1 VVKIIHHRGTE
12 NTEAA
17 QRRVAS
23 EFSALIDSREDFADN
38 WDAGTTEEL
47 SEEPE
52 TTTSNTRRSLIWL
65 QTLAFLLGLGLLIY
79 VINRVGVQ
87 PLFDALLRIGFGF
100 FVVLGLSGLRHVL
113 RTISMRAAVPPE
125 HRRIS
130 FRHAFAARLGGEA
143 ISFLTFTGPL
153 LGEATKVALLRKR
166 VPLTYGVPALVVD
179 NLIYNL
185 SVVFFVLSG
194 AVVMLLRY
202 PLPPGAYLVLM
213 VIAAVAASGI
223 LVAAI
228 AAKRRV
234 MLLTWIIDHIGELR
248 LSPKVILK
256 KRHHIFHLESK
267 VYDFYKHHPGAFF
280 LMIACNLLAHVA
292 SVLEVFLTLR
302 MLGFQPQVAQAYI
315 IESLT
320 KVINF
325 VFAFVPGTIGVYEG
339 GTEVILQKGLG
350 FTPAAGLALALVR
363 KAAIVVWTSIGLLV
377 LTWRTLPNAWR
388 RIMDRSPR
396 LQRLMD
402 SLVLSNIAHRPARTA
417 VSILGTGV
425 GVLLIVFT
433 VGLAHGVLH
442 ERGRRESNIGAEIM
456 IRSSGTIGLG
466 GSQFK
471 LPASHAAELATIPGV
486 RAATPIGQ
494 TFDKSD
500 TGFGQRLIDGIEYD
514 QYANIARITIREG
527 RKLESGDEA
536 IIDPEWQRSRKAN
549 VGDTVKLFERPF
561 KIVGVYEPPGG
572 GRIKIPLKT
581 MQDQEGSDNKA
592 SAILVACDDPAQQD
606 EVAARILER
615 FHDDQ
620 LIFTRDL
627 PEIYASGVPALN
639 VFIKVV
645 VGVAAAISVLVI
657 LLAMYTT
664 VTERT
669 RQIGILKSLGMS
681 KTAIAWVI
689 EQEAII
695 VSVLGVVVGVLLTML
710 AKFAVMRTTSLT
722 IDIEPRWVLIAL
734 AVGLLGGTIGALYPA
749 LRAARQDAVEAL
761 SYE

>member
-1 VVKIIHHRGTE
+1 MIE
-12 NTEAA
+12 
-17 QRRVAS
+17 
-23 EFSALIDSREDFADN
+23 SREELVENWPDAD
-38 WDAGTTEEL
+38 TEEL

-52 TTTSNTRRSLIWL
+52 ASASNTSRRSFLWL
-65 QTLAFLLGLGLLIY
+65 QTLAFILGLALLIF

-100 FVVLGLSGLRHVL
+100 FIVLGLNGLRHFL
-113 RTISMRAAVPPE
+113 RTIAMRAAVPAE

-130 FRHAFAARLGGEA
+130 MRHAFAARLGGEA

-185 SVVFFVLSG
+185 SVVFFVLTG
-194 AVVMLLRY
+194 AIVMLIQY
-202 PLPPGAYLVLM
+202 PLPPQVNVILFG
-213 VIAAVAASGI
+213 IAAIAALGIVVAA
-223 LVAAI
+223 V

-234 MLLTWIIDHIGELR
+234 MLMTWLIDRLAQLR
-248 LSPKVILK
+248 LSPKVIL
-256 KRHHIFHLESK
+256 RRRDHIYHIESK
-267 VYDFYKHHPGAFF
+267 VYDFYKHHPTAFF
-280 LMIACNLLAHVA
+280 VMVLCNLLAHA
-292 SVLEVFLTLR
+292 TSVIEVYLALH
-302 MLGFQPQVAQAYI
+302 MLGFQPQWAQAYI

-325 VFAFVPGTIGVYEG
+325 AFAFVPGTIGVYEG

-350 FTPAAGLALALVR
+350 FEPAAGLALALVR
-363 KAAIVVWTSIGLLV
+363 KAAIVVWTSAGLLV

-388 RIMDRSPR
+388 RILDRSPR

-402 SLVLSNIAHRPARTA
+402 SLVFSNIAHRPARTA
-417 VSILGTGV
+417 VSVLGTGV

-433 VGLAHGVLH
+433 VGLSRGVLH

-456 IRSSGTIGLG
+456 LRASGSVGLG
-466 GSQFK
+466 GGAQFK
-471 LPASHAAELATIPGV
+471 LPVSHAAELAGIPGV
-486 RAATPIGQ
+486 RAATPVGQ
-494 TFDKSD
+494 TLDKSD
-500 TGFGQRLIDGIEYD
+500 SGFGSRLIDGINYDEY
-514 QYANIARITIREG
+514 ASLAHITMREG
-527 RKLESGDEA
+527 RKLASGDEA
-536 IIDPEWQRSRKAN
+536 IIDPEWQRTRHAK
-549 VGDTVKLFERPF
+549 VGDSVKVFERPF

-572 GRIKIPLKT
+572 GRIKIPLST
-581 MQDQEGSDNKA
+581 MQEQEGAENRA
-592 SAILVACDDPAQQD
+592 SAILVACADPAKQD

-615 FHDDQ
+615 FPEDQ
-620 LIFTRDL
+620 LLFTRDL

-639 VFIKVV
+639 IFIKVV
-645 VGVAAAISVLVI
+645 VGVAASISMLVI

-695 VSVLGVVVGVLLTML
+695 VSFLGVTVGVLLTL
-710 AKFAVMRTTSLT
+710 AARLAVMRTTSLT
-722 IDIEPRWVLIAL
+722 IEIEPRWILIAL
-734 AVGLLGGTIGALYPA
+734 AVGLIGGSIGALYPA

>member
-1 VVKIIHHRGTE
+1 MIE
-12 NTEAA
+12 
-17 QRRVAS
+17 
-23 EFSALIDSREDFADN
+23 SREEFADN
-38 WDAGTTEEL
+38 WTAGETEEL
-47 SEEPE
+47 AEEPVP
-52 TTTSNTRRSLIWL
+52 TTSNSRRSFVWL
-65 QTLAFLLGLGLLIY
+65 QALAFILGLGLLIY

-87 PLFDALLRIGFGF
+87 PLFDALLRVGFGF
-100 FVVLGLSGLRHVL
+100 FVILGLSGLRHVL
-113 RTISMRAAVPPE
+113 RTVAMRAAVPPE

-130 FRHAFAARLGGEA
+130 FRNAFAARLGGEA

-179 NLIYNL
+179 NLLYNL

-202 PLPPGAYLVLM
+202 PLPPGVYLVLIA
-213 VIAAVAASGI
+213 IAAVAASGI
-223 LVAAI
+223 LIAAI

-234 MLLTWIIDHIGELR
+234 MLLTWIIDRLGELR

-256 KRHHIFHLESK
+256 RRHHIYHLESK

-280 LMIACNLLAHVA
+280 LMIACNLLAHAA
-292 SVLEVFLTLR
+292 SVVEVFLALK

-325 VFAFVPGTIGVYEG
+325 AFAFVPGTIGVYEG

-388 RIMDRSPR
+388 RILNRSPR

-417 VSILGTGV
+417 VSVLGTGV

-456 IRSSGTIGLG
+456 IRASGSISLAGP
-466 GSQFK
+466 SQFK
-471 LPASHAAELATIPGV
+471 LHTSHAAEIATIQGV
-486 RAATPIGQ
+486 RATTPIGQ
-494 TFDKSD
+494 AVDSSD

-527 RKLESGDEA
+527 RPLQTGDEA
-536 IIDPEWQRSRKAN
+536 IVDPEWKRNRKSN
-549 VGDTVKLFERPF
+549 IGDTIQLFHRPF

-572 GRIKIPLKT
+572 GRIKIPLRT
-581 MQDQEGSDNKA
+581 MQEQVGAENKA
-592 SAILVACDDPAQQD
+592 SAILVACDDPSKQD

-615 FHDDQ
+615 FPQDQ
-620 LIFTRDL
+620 LLFTRDL
-627 PEIYASGVPALN
+627 PELYASGVPALN
-639 VFIKVV
+639 VFLNVV
-645 VGVAAAISVLVI
+645 VGVAAAISILVI

-681 KTAIAWVI
+681 KTSIAWVI

-710 AKFAVMRTTSLT
+710 AQLVVTRTTSLL
-722 IDIEPRWVLIAL
+722 IEIEPRWVLIAL
-734 AVGLLGGTIGALYPA
+734 AVGLLGGSVGALYPA

>member
-1 VVKIIHHRGTE
+1 LIE
-12 NTEAA
+12 
-17 QRRVAS
+17 S
-23 EFSALIDSREDFADN
+23 EQFGEDWQAEE
-38 WDAGTTEEL
+38 TEEL

-52 TTTSNTRRSLIWL
+52 TSTTSTSRRSFAWL
-65 QTLAFLLGLGLLIY
+65 QTLAFLLGLALLIY
-79 VINRVGVQ
+79 VIRRVGLQ

-100 FVVLGLSGLRHVL
+100 FVILGLSGLRHVL
-113 RTISMRAAVPPE
+113 RTIAMRAAVPPE
-125 HRRIS
+125 HRRIT
-130 FRHAFAARLGGEA
+130 FRQAFAARLGGEA

-179 NLIYNL
+179 NLLYNL
-185 SVVFFVLSG
+185 SVVFFILSG
-194 AVVMLLRY
+194 ACVMLLSYR
-202 PLPPGAYLVLM
+202 LPTPVYTVLIIIAS
-213 VIAAVAASGI
+213 IAALGIIAAA
-223 LVAAI
+223 L

-234 MLLTWIIDHIGELR
+234 MLLTWVIDRLGELR

-256 KRHHIFHLESK
+256 RRHHVYHLELK

-280 LMIACNLLAHVA
+280 GMIACNLLAHA
-292 SVLEVFLTLR
+292 TSVVEVYTALH
-302 MLGFQPQVAQAYI
+302 MLGFNPQVSQAYI

-325 VFAFVPGTIGVYEG
+325 AFAFVPGTIGVYEG

-363 KAAIVVWTSIGLLV
+363 KAAIVCWTSVGLLV
-377 LTWRTLPNAWR
+377 LTSRTLPNAWR
-388 RIMDRSPR
+388 RLLDRSPR

-402 SLVLSNIAHRPARTA
+402 SLVFSNIAHRPARTA
-417 VSILGTGV
+417 VSILGTGI

-456 IRSSGTIGLG
+456 IRASGALGLG
-466 GSQFK
+466 GSSPFRLQ
-471 LPASHAAELATIPGV
+471 ATHAAEIATIPGV

-494 TFDKSD
+494 TLDSTD
-500 TGFGQRLIDGIEYD
+500 TGFGSRLIDGIDYD
-514 QYANIARITIREG
+514 QYANLTHITIREG
-527 RKLESGDEA
+527 RKLNSGDEA
-536 IIDPEWQRSRKAN
+536 IVDPEWKERRRAQI
-549 VGDTVKLFERPF
+549 GDSVQLFKRPF

-572 GRIKIPLKT
+572 GRVKIPLST
-581 MQDQEGSDNKA
+581 MQEQEGA
-592 SAILVACDDPAQQD
+592 EGRATAILVACDEASKQE
-606 EVAARILER
+606 EVAKRIQER
-615 FHDDQ
+615 FPEDQ

-639 VFIKVV
+639 IFIKVV
-645 VGVAAAISVLVI
+645 VGIAASISMLVI

-681 KTAIAWVI
+681 KSSIAWVI
-689 EQEAII
+689 EQEAI
-695 VSVLGVVVGVLLTML
+695 VVRFLGVGVGVLLTL
-710 AKFAVMRTTSLT
+710 AARFAVMRVTSLT
-722 IDIEPRWVLIAL
+722 IEIETRWILVAL
-734 AVGLLGGTIGALYPA
+734 GVGLLGGSLGALYPA

>member
-1 VVKIIHHRGTE
+1 MKSGE
-12 NTEAA
+12 
-17 QRRVAS
+17 
-23 EFSALIDSREDFADN
+23 EFAETWPVDE
-38 WDAGTTEEL
+38 TEEL
-47 SEEPE
+47 SKEPE
-52 TTTSNTRRSLIWL
+52 TSAASKSKRNFAWL
-65 QTLAFLLGLGLLIY
+65 QAFAFLVGLALLIY

-87 PLFDALLRIGFGF
+87 PLFDALVRIGYGF
-100 FVVLGLSGLRHVL
+100 FVILGLSGLRHVL
-113 RTISMRAAVPPE
+113 RTISMRLAVPPE
-125 HRRIS
+125 HRRVT
-130 FRHAFAARLGGEA
+130 FRQAFAARLGGEA

-194 AVVMLLRY
+194 ACVMLAIY
-202 PLPPGAYLVLM
+202 PLPTPVYLVL
-213 VIAAVAASGI
+213 VAIAVVAALGIVAVA
-223 LVAAI
+223 L

-234 MLLTWIIDHIGELR
+234 MLLTWMVDRLAQLR

-256 KRHHIFHLESK
+256 RRHHIYHLESK
-267 VYDFYKHHPGAFF
+267 VYDFYKHHPAAFYG
-280 LMIACNLLAHVA
+280 MIVCNLLAHASSVA
-292 SVLEVFLTLR
+292 EVFLALR
-302 MLGFQPQVAQAYI
+302 MLGFNPQVSQSYI

-363 KAAIVVWTSIGLLV
+363 KAAIVCWTSIGLWV

-388 RIMDRSPR
+388 RLMDRSPR

-402 SLVLSNIAHRPARTA
+402 SLVFSNIAHRPARTA
-417 VSILGTGV
+417 VSILGTAI

-433 VGLAHGVLH
+433 VGLARGVLH
-442 ERGRRESNIGAEIM
+442 ERGKRESNIGAEIM
-456 IRSSGTIGLG
+456 IRPSGTVSITA
-466 GSQFK
+466 SQGFK
-471 LPASHAAELATIPGV
+471 LPVSHVAELATVEGV
-486 RAATPIGQ
+486 RAATALGQ
-494 TFDKSD
+494 QADKSD
-500 TGFGQRLIDGIEYD
+500 GGFGSRLIDGIDYA
-514 QYANIARITIREG
+514 QYAALAHINIREG
-527 RKLESGDEA
+527 RALAKGDEA
-536 IIDPEWQRSRKAN
+536 IVDAEWQERRKAKI
-549 VGDTVKLFERPF
+549 GDTVKLFERPF
-561 KIVGVYEPPGG
+561 TIVGVYEPPGG
-572 GRIKIPLKT
+572 GRIKIPLST
-581 MQDQEGSDNKA
+581 MQEQVGVTDKA
-592 SAILVACDDPAQQD
+592 TAILVACTDPAKQD
-606 EVAARILER
+606 EVAARILEK
-615 FHDDQ
+615 FPHDQ

-627 PEIYASGVPALN
+627 PELYATGVPALN

-645 VGVAAAISVLVI
+645 VGIAAAISMLVI

-681 KTAIAWVI
+681 KTSIAWVI
-689 EQEAII
+689 EQEALI
-695 VSVLGVVVGVLLTML
+695 VSFLGVAVGVGFTFL
-710 AKFAVMRTTSLT
+710 ARLAVMRVTTLSV
-722 IDIEPRWVLIAL
+722 DIEWQWVLVAL
-734 AVGLLGGTIGALYPA
+734 GVGLVGGTIGALYPA

>member
-1 VVKIIHHRGTE
+1 MLLTQR
-12 NTEAA
+12 A
-17 QRRVAS
+17 QRYAEGRRES
-23 EFSALIDSREDFADN
+23 ECIALIESREDFADN
-38 WDAGTTEEL
+38 NWVADDAEEL
-47 SEEPE
+47 SKESEVS
-52 TTTSNTRRSLIWL
+52 TSTSRRSFIWL
-65 QTLAFLLGLGLLIY
+65 QTLAFLLGLGLLIF
-79 VINRVGVQ
+79 VINRVGIQ
-87 PLFDALLRIGFGF
+87 PLFDALVRIGFGF
-100 FVVLGLSGLRHVL
+100 FIVLGLSGLRHFL
-113 RTISMRAAVPPE
+113 RTISMRAAVPAE
-125 HRRIS
+125 HRRIT
-130 FRHAFAARLGGEA
+130 FRQAFAARLGGEA

-179 NLIYNL
+179 NLLYNL

-194 AVVMLLRY
+194 ACVMLAWY
-202 PLPPGAYLVLM
+202 QLPPPVYTVLLI
-213 VIAAVAASGI
+213 IAAVAALGI
-223 LVAAI
+223 VVAVI

-234 MLLTWIIDHIGELR
+234 MMLTWVIDRLGELR

-256 KRHHIFHLESK
+256 RRHHIYHLELK

-280 LMIACNLLAHVA
+280 VMIACNLLAHAA
-292 SVLEVFLTLR
+292 SVVEVYVTLK
-302 MLGFQPQVAQAYI
+302 MLGFYPQVAQAYI

-325 VFAFVPGTIGVYEG
+325 AFAFVPGTIGVYEG

-363 KAAIVVWTSIGLLV
+363 KAAIVCWTSIGLLV

-388 RIMDRSPR
+388 RILDRSPR

-456 IRSSGTIGLG
+456 IRASGTVSLAG
-466 GSQFK
+466 GSQFR
-471 LPASHAAELATIPGV
+471 LPTSHAAELATIPGV

-494 TFDKSD
+494 SVDKSD
-500 TGFGQRLIDGIEYD
+500 SGFGQRLIDGIEYD
-514 QYANIARITIREG
+514 QYASLAHISLREG
-527 RKLESGDEA
+527 RALGSGDEA
-536 IIDPEWQRSRKAN
+536 IVDPEWKDRRKAK
-549 VGDTVKLFERPF
+549 VGDTVKLFDRPF
-561 KIVGVYEPPGG
+561 TIVGVYEPPGG

-581 MQDQEGSDNKA
+581 MQEQEGAEGKA
-592 SAILVACDDPAQQD
+592 SAILVACNDPSQQD
-606 EVAARILER
+606 AVAAQILER
-615 FHDDQ
+615 FPGDQ

-639 VFIKVV
+639 IFIKVV
-645 VGVAAAISVLVI
+645 VGVAAAISMLVI

-695 VSVLGVVVGVLLTML
+695 VSILGVGVGVLLTML
-710 AKFAVMRTTSLT
+710 ARLAVTRTTNLT

-734 AVGLLGGTIGALYPA
+734 AVGLVGGTIGALYPA

>member
-1 VVKIIHHRGTE
+1 M
-12 NTEAA
+12 
-17 QRRVAS
+17 
-23 EFSALIDSREDFADN
+23 IDSREDFADN

-52 TTTSNTRRSLIWL
+52 TTTSNTRRYLVWL
-65 QTLAFLLGLGLLIY
+65 QTLAFILGLGLLIY

-113 RTISMRAAVPPE
+113 RTISMRAAVPAE

-202 PLPPGAYLVLM
+202 PLPPGVYLVLL

-280 LMIACNLLAHVA
+280 LMILCNLLAHAA
-292 SVLEVFLTLR
+292 SVIEVFVTLK
-302 MLGFQPQVAQAYI
+302 MLGFHPQVAQAYI

-388 RIMDRSPR
+388 RILDRSPR

-442 ERGRRESNIGAEIM
+442 ERGRRESNIGAELM
-456 IRSSGTIGLG
+456 IRASGTIGLG

-500 TGFGQRLIDGIEYD
+500 SGFGQRLIDGIEYD
-514 QYANIARITIREG
+514 QYANIARMTMREG

-536 IIDPEWQRSRKAN
+536 IIDPEWQRQRKAN

-592 SAILVACDDPAQQD
+592 SAILVACANPEQQE

-615 FHDDQ
+615 FPEDQ

-645 VGVAAAISVLVI
+645 VGVAAAISLLVI

-681 KTAIAWVI
+681 KTSIAWVI

-695 VSVLGVVVGVLLTML
+695 VSVLGVVVGVLLTKL
-710 AKFAVMRTTSLT
+710 AQLVVTRTTTLT

>member
-1 VVKIIHHRGTE
+1 MIE
-12 NTEAA
+12 
-17 QRRVAS
+17 
-23 EFSALIDSREDFADN
+23 SREDFADN
-38 WDAGTTEEL
+38 WTAGETEEL

-52 TTTSNTRRSLIWL
+52 ATTSNSRRSFIWL

-100 FVVLGLSGLRHVL
+100 FVILGLSGLRHFL

-125 HRRIS
+125 HRRIT
-130 FRHAFAARLGGEA
+130 FRQAFAARLGGEA

-179 NLIYNL
+179 NLLYNL

-194 AVVMLLRY
+194 AVVMLMRY
-202 PLPPGAYLVLM
+202 PLPPSVYLILLI
-213 VIAAVAASGI
+213 IAAVAASGI
-223 LVAAI
+223 LVAAV

-234 MLLTWIIDHIGELR
+234 MLLTWVIDRLGELR

-256 KRHHIFHLESK
+256 RRHHIYHLESK

-280 LMIACNLLAHVA
+280 LMVVCNLAAHASSVAEVYLA
-292 SVLEVFLTLR
+292 LK
-302 MLGFQPQVAQAYI
+302 MLGFQPQLAQAYI

-325 VFAFVPGTIGVYEG
+325 AFAFVPGTIGVYEG

-456 IRSSGTIGLG
+456 IRASGSIGLTG
-466 GSQFK
+466 GSQFR
-471 LPASHAAELATIPGV
+471 LPATHAAELAQIRGV
-486 RAATPIGQ
+486 RAATPLGQ

-500 TGFGQRLIDGIEYD
+500 SGFGQRLIDGIEYD
-514 QYANIARITIREG
+514 EYANLAHVTIREG

-536 IIDPEWQRSRKAN
+536 IVDPEWKDRRRVN
-549 VGDTVKLFERPF
+549 IGDTVDLFQRPF

-581 MQDQEGSDNKA
+581 MQEQEGANNRA
-592 SAILVACDDPAQQD
+592 SAILVACTEPSMQD

-615 FHDDQ
+615 FPNDQ

-645 VGVAAAISVLVI
+645 VGVAAAISLLVI

-695 VSVLGVVVGVLLTML
+695 VSVLGVVVGVLLTKL
-710 AKFAVMRTTSLT
+710 AQLVVTRTTTLT

>member
-1 VVKIIHHRGTE
+1 M
-12 NTEAA
+12 
-17 QRRVAS
+17 
-23 EFSALIDSREDFADN
+23 ADIANN
-38 WDAGTTEEL
+38 WQAGDTEEL

-52 TTTSNTRRSLIWL
+52 STNNSRRSLVWL
-65 QTLAFLLGLGLLIY
+65 QSLAFLLGLALLIY
-79 VINRVGVQ
+79 VIHRVGLQ

-100 FVVLGLSGLRHVL
+100 FIILGLSGLRHFL
-113 RTISMRAAVPPE
+113 RTISMRAAVPAE

-179 NLIYNL
+179 NLLYNL

-194 AVVMLLRY
+194 ACVMLATY
-202 PLPPGAYLVLM
+202 PLPPPVYLVLLA
-213 VIAAVAASGI
+213 IAGVAALGI
-223 LVAAI
+223 LIAVI

-234 MLLTWIIDHIGELR
+234 MLMTWIIDRLAQLR

-256 KRHHIFHLESK
+256 RRHHIYHLESK
-267 VYDFYKHHPGAFF
+267 VYDFYKHHPAAFF
-280 LMIACNLLAHVA
+280 VMIACNLLAHA
-292 SVLEVFLTLR
+292 TSVMEVYLALK
-302 MLGFQPQVAQAYI
+302 MLGFQPQWAQAYI

-325 VFAFVPGTIGVYEG
+325 AFAFVPGTIGVYEG

-363 KAAIVVWTSIGLLV
+363 KAAIVCWTSIGLLV

-388 RIMDRSPR
+388 RILDRSPR

-417 VSILGTGV
+417 VSVLGTGV

-456 IRSSGTIGLG
+456 IRASGSIGLG
-466 GSQFK
+466 GGDQFR
-471 LPASHAAELATIPGV
+471 LPSSHAAELATIPGV
-486 RAATPIGQ
+486 RAATPLGQ
-494 TFDKSD
+494 AFDKSD
-500 TGFGQRLIDGIEYD
+500 SGFGQRLIDGIEYD
-514 QYANIARITIREG
+514 QYANLARITIREG
-527 RKLESGDEA
+527 QKLEGGDEA
-536 IIDPEWQRSRKAN
+536 IVDAEWQKSRGAK

-581 MQDQEGSDNKA
+581 MQEQEGAENRA
-592 SAILVACDDPAQQD
+592 SAILIACADPASQD
-606 EVAARILER
+606 EVGARILER
-615 FHDDQ
+615 FPDDQ

-695 VSVLGVVVGVLLTML
+695 VSVLGVAVGVLLTML
-710 AKFAVMRTTSLT
+710 ARLAVMRTTSLT
-722 IDIEPRWVLIAL
+722 IEIEPRWVLIAL

>member
-1 VVKIIHHRGTE
+1 
-12 NTEAA
+12 
-17 QRRVAS
+17 
-23 EFSALIDSREDFADN
+23 LI
-38 WDAGTTEEL
+38 
-47 SEEPE
+47 
-52 TTTSNTRRSLIWL
+52 
-65 QTLAFLLGLGLLIY
+65 
-79 VINRVGVQ
+79 
-87 PLFDALLRIGFGF
+87 
-100 FVVLGLSGLRHVL
+100 
-113 RTISMRAAVPPE
+113 AV
-125 HRRIS
+125 
-130 FRHAFAARLGGEA
+130 
-143 ISFLTFTGPL
+143 
-153 LGEATKVALLRKR
+153 
-166 VPLTYGVPALVVD
+166 
-179 NLIYNL
+179 
-185 SVVFFVLSG
+185 
-194 AVVMLLRY
+194 
-202 PLPPGAYLVLM
+202 
-213 VIAAVAASGI
+213 
-223 LVAAI
+223 I

-234 MLLTWIIDHIGELR
+234 MLMTWIIDRLAQLR

-256 KRHHIFHLESK
+256 RRHHIYHLESK

-280 LMIACNLLAHVA
+280 LMIACNLAAHA
-292 SVLEVFLTLR
+292 TSVVEVFLALK
-302 MLGFQPQVAQAYI
+302 MLGFQPDVAQSYI

-363 KAAIVVWTSIGLLV
+363 KAAIVSWTSIGLLV

-388 RIMDRSPR
+388 RILDRSPR

-417 VSILGTGV
+417 VSILGTAV

-442 ERGRRESNIGAEIM
+442 KRGRRESNIGAELM
-456 IRSSGTIGLG
+456 IRASGSIGLG
-466 GSQFK
+466 GGAQFK
-471 LPASHAAELATIPGV
+471 LPTSHAAELATIPGV

-500 TGFGQRLIDGIEYD
+500 SGFGQRLIDGIEYD
-514 QYANIARITIREG
+514 QYASLAGITIREG

-536 IIDPEWQRSRKAN
+536 IIDPEWQRSRGAK
-549 VGDTVKLFERPF
+549 VGETVKLFERPF
-561 KIVGVYEPPGG
+561 KIVGIYEPPGG

-581 MQDQEGSDNKA
+581 MQEQEGAEARA
-592 SAILVACDDPAQQD
+592 SAILIACTDPAKQD
-606 EVAARILER
+606 EVAAQILQR
-615 FHDDQ
+615 FPDDQ

-645 VGVAAAISVLVI
+645 VGVAAAISMLVI

-710 AKFAVMRTTSLT
+710 ARLAVMRTTSLT
-722 IDIEPRWVLIAL
+722 IEIEPRWVLVAL

>member
-1 VVKIIHHRGTE
+1 
-12 NTEAA
+12 
-17 QRRVAS
+17 
-23 EFSALIDSREDFADN
+23 LIESREELANN
-38 WDAGTTEEL
+38 WPAGDTEEL

-52 TTTSNTRRSLIWL
+52 TTTNNTRRSLVWL
-65 QTLAFLLGLGLLIY
+65 QALAFLLGLGLLIY

-100 FVVLGLSGLRHVL
+100 FVIVGLSGLRHFL

-125 HRRIS
+125 HRQIS

-166 VPLTYGVPALVVD
+166 IPLTYGVPALVVD
-179 NLIYNL
+179 NLLYNL

-194 AVVMLLRY
+194 ACVMLAWY
-202 PLPPGAYLVLM
+202 PLPRSVYIVLL
-213 VIAAVAASGI
+213 VIAIVAALGI
-223 LVAAI
+223 LVVVV

-234 MLLTWIIDHIGELR
+234 MVLTWIIDRLAQLR

-256 KRHHIFHLESK
+256 RRHHIYHLESK
-267 VYDFYKHHPGAFF
+267 VYDFYKHHPTAFF
-280 LMIACNLLAHVA
+280 VMVACNLLAHVT
-292 SVLEVFLTLR
+292 SVVEVYVALK

-325 VFAFVPGTIGVYEG
+325 AFAFVPGTIGVYEG

-363 KAAIVVWTSIGLLV
+363 KAAIVSWTSIGLLV

-388 RIMDRSPR
+388 RILNRSPR

-417 VSILGTGV
+417 VSILGTAV

-456 IRSSGTIGLG
+456 IRASGTISLGG
-466 GSQFK
+466 GSQFR
-471 LPASHAAELATIPGV
+471 LPASHAAELASIEGV
-486 RAATPIGQ
+486 RAATPLGQ

-500 TGFGQRLIDGIEYD
+500 SGFGQRLLDGIEYD
-514 QYANIARITIREG
+514 EYANLARITIREG

-536 IIDPEWQRSRKAN
+536 IVDPEWKERRNAK
-549 VGDTVKLFERPF
+549 VGDTVELFERPF
-561 KIVGVYEPPGG
+561 TIVGVYEPPGG

-581 MQDQEGSDNKA
+581 MQDQEGA
-592 SAILVACDDPAQQD
+592 EGRAVAILVSCVDPATQD
-606 EVAARILER
+606 EVAARILQR
-615 FHDDQ
+615 FPDDQ

-645 VGVAAAISVLVI
+645 VGVAAAISLLVI

-710 AKFAVMRTTSLT
+710 ARFIVMRTTSLT
-722 IDIEPRWVLIAL
+722 IEIEPRWVLIAL

>member
-1 VVKIIHHRGTE
+1 
-12 NTEAA
+12 
-17 QRRVAS
+17 
-23 EFSALIDSREDFADN
+23 LIESREEFADN
-38 WDAGTTEEL
+38 WVADDAEEL
-47 SEEPE
+47 SEERE
-52 TTTSNTRRSLIWL
+52 ATTTTSRRSFIWL
-65 QTLAFLLGLGLLIY
+65 QALAFLLGLGLLVF
-79 VINRVGVQ
+79 VINRVGIQ
-87 PLFDALLRIGFGF
+87 PLFDALVRIGFGF
-100 FVVLGLSGLRHVL
+100 FIVLGLSGLRHFL

-125 HRRIS
+125 HRRIT
-130 FRHAFAARLGGEA
+130 FRQAFAARLGGEA

-179 NLIYNL
+179 NLLYNL

-194 AVVMLLRY
+194 ACVMLAWY
-202 PLPPGAYLVLM
+202 KLPPPVYMVLLL
-213 VIAAVAASGI
+213 IAVVAALGI
-223 LVAAI
+223 LVAVV

-234 MLLTWIIDHIGELR
+234 MMLTWVIDRLGELR

-256 KRHHIFHLESK
+256 RRHHIYNLESK
-267 VYDFYKHHPGAFF
+267 VYDFYKHHPTAFF
-280 LMIACNLLAHVA
+280 VMIACNLLAHAA
-292 SVLEVFLTLR
+292 SVLEVFLTLK
-302 MLGFQPQVAQAYI
+302 MLGFSPQWAQAYI

-325 VFAFVPGTIGVYEG
+325 AFAFVPGTIGVYEG

-363 KAAIVVWTSIGLLV
+363 KAAIVCWTSIGLLV

-388 RIMDRSPR
+388 RVLDRSPR

-456 IRSSGTIGLG
+456 IRASGTVSLAG
-466 GSQFK
+466 GAQFR
-471 LPASHAAELATIPGV
+471 LPTSHAAELATIPGV

-494 TFDKSD
+494 SVDKSD
-500 TGFGQRLIDGIEYD
+500 SGFGQRLIDGIEYD
-514 QYANIARITIREG
+514 QYASLAHISIREG
-527 RKLESGDEA
+527 RPLASGDEA
-536 IIDPEWQRSRKAN
+536 IVDPEWRDRRKAK
-549 VGDTVKLFERPF
+549 VGDTVKLFDRPF
-561 KIVGVYEPPGG
+561 TIVGVYEPPGG

-581 MQDQEGSDNKA
+581 MQEQEGAENRA
-592 SAILVACDDPAQQD
+592 SAILVACDDVSQQD
-606 EVAARILER
+606 AVAARILER
-615 FHDDQ
+615 FPEDQ

-639 VFIKVV
+639 IFIKVV
-645 VGVAAAISVLVI
+645 VGVAAAISMLVI

-695 VSVLGVVVGVLLTML
+695 VSVLGVGVGVLLTML
-710 AKFAVMRTTSLT
+710 ARLAVTRTTNLT

>member
-1 VVKIIHHRGTE
+1 
-12 NTEAA
+12 
-17 QRRVAS
+17 
-23 EFSALIDSREDFADN
+23 LIESREEFTDT
-38 WDAGTTEEL
+38 WQSGETEEL

-52 TTTSNTRRSLIWL
+52 STTSNSRRSFVWL
-65 QTLAFLLGLGLLIY
+65 QTLAFLLGLGLLIF

-100 FVVLGLSGLRHVL
+100 FVILGLSGLRHFL
-113 RTISMRAAVPPE
+113 RTIAMRAAVPAE
-125 HRRIS
+125 HRRIT
-130 FRHAFAARLGGEA
+130 FRQAFAARLGGEA

-179 NLIYNL
+179 NLLYNL

-194 AVVMLLRY
+194 ACVMLLRY
-202 PLPPGAYLVLM
+202 PLPQSVYLVL
-213 VIAAVAASGI
+213 VAIA
-223 LVAAI
+223 LVAALGILIAII

-234 MLLTWIIDHIGELR
+234 MLLTWVIDRLAQLR

-256 KRHHIFHLESK
+256 RRQHIYHLESK
-267 VYDFYKHHPGAFF
+267 VYDFYKHHPGVFF
-280 LMIACNLLAHVA
+280 LMIACNLLAHA
-292 SVLEVFLTLR
+292 SSVLEVYLALK
-302 MLGFQPQVAQAYI
+302 MLGFQPQWAQAYI

-363 KAAIVVWTSIGLLV
+363 KAAIVCWTSIGLLV

-388 RIMDRSPR
+388 RILDRSQR

-433 VGLAHGVLH
+433 VGLAHGMLH

-456 IRSSGTIGLG
+456 IRASGSVSLGG
-466 GSQFK
+466 GSQFR
-471 LPASHAAELATIPGV
+471 LPDSHAAELASIPGV
-486 RAATPIGQ
+486 RAATPLGQ

-500 TGFGQRLIDGIEYD
+500 SGFGQRLIDGIEYD
-514 QYANIARITIREG
+514 QYANLAHITIREG

-536 IIDPEWQRSRKAN
+536 IVDPEWSDRRHVN
-549 VGDTVKLFERPF
+549 IGDTVSLFERPF

-581 MQDQEGSDNKA
+581 MQEQEGA
-592 SAILVACDDPAQQD
+592 EGHATAILVSCVNPTDQD
-606 EVAARILER
+606 VVAARILER
-615 FHDDQ
+615 FPDDQ

-639 VFIKVV
+639 VFIRVV

-681 KTAIAWVI
+681 KAAIAWVI
-689 EQEAII
+689 EQEAIL
-695 VSVLGVVVGVLLTML
+695 VSILGVAVGVLLTLL
-710 AKFAVMRTTSLT
+710 ARVAVMRTTTLT
-722 IDIEPRWVLIAL
+722 IEIEPRWVLIAL
-734 AVGLLGGTIGALYPA
+734 AVGLFGGTIGALYPA